1 MVIFLRAWNKIDK
14 ENRVTLL
21 SDSLI
26 IHFVLLIHAFYK
38 LSAYFILFY
47 FLLYFFF
54 LLIILR
60 KSEKHT
66 TLIRVNNIKYFFFP

>member
-47 FLLYFFF
+47 FLLYFFSF
-54 LLIILR
+54 
-60 KSEKHT
+60 
-66 TLIRVNNIKYFFFP
+66 